1 MKKIHTICILLMLT
15 ILLVACGSYGRE
27 SKKEDKKVESKKEAE
42 SKERESKNN
51 ESKDES
57 SEKTDSNSEE
67 FIDNKEYSIT
77 VEEID
82 EDAYQSGSITILIK
96 NKSKDKKYKFYAK
109 DVTVNGVKV
118 DPILNA
124 DVPAGEEKKGT
135 IIIETN
141 KDCELGRFGDVEIT
155 IMAYTGLQNG
165 LNEFLPDETLHIY
178 PYGKEN
184 ATKFEY
190 KLKDT
195 DKILV
200 DNEYVTVAYLGCDP
214 EYIGGYEVFLYI
226 NNKTDTDLRIEG
238 GDTSINSIESLKLMP
253 GYNEILRKE
262 ACTFSTMRWSFIQL
276 EAVEI
281 DKSSIS
287 DIEVKLDIYDNNN
300 SNREHFFNERVRIE
314 P

>member
-1 MKKIHTICILLMLT
+1 M
-15 ILLVACGSYGRE
+15 
-27 SKKEDKKVESKKEAE
+27 
-42 SKERESKNN
+42 
-51 ESKDES
+51 
-57 SEKTDSNSEE
+57 
-67 FIDNKEYSIT
+67 
-77 VEEID
+77 
-82 EDAYQSGSITILIK
+82 
-96 NKSKDKKYKFYAK
+96 
-109 DVTVNGVKV
+109 
-118 DPILNA
+118 
-124 DVPAGEEKKGT
+124 
-135 IIIETN
+135 
-141 KDCELGRFGDVEIT
+141 
-155 IMAYTGLQNG
+155 
-165 LNEFLPDETLHIY
+165 
-178 PYGKEN
+178 
-184 ATKFEY
+184 
-190 KLKDT
+190 
-195 DKILV
+195 
-200 DNEYVTVAYLGCDP
+200 GCDP